1 MNGTFEFLD
10 YLIFG
15 LYAITILAI
24 GLWVSRD
31 KDGKQK
37 NAEDYFLASK
47 SLPWWAVGT
56 SLIAANISA
65 EQFIGMSGSGFA
77 LGLAIASYE
86 WMAAITLLVVGKYFL
101 PIFIEKGLYTIP
113 EFIEKRFS
121 TNLKTILAIFW
132 IALFVF
138 VNLTTVLF
146 LGGKALDTIIG
157 VGDGSILL
165 NSIIGL
171 GLFAAAYSLWGGLAS
186 VAWTDVIQVVILI
199 FGGLLMTYFALAN
212 VTDSGSFIDGM
223 KYVYEKAPERFS
235 MILSKGEIIK
245 PNGGDAWW
253 DLPGLAVLIGGI
265 WVANL
270 YYWGFN
276 QYIIQRTLA
285 AKSLAEGQKGIVFAA
300 FLKLIIPV
308 IVVLPG
314 IIAYV
319 MNLDD
324 SGVLTAAS
332 VDPGFI
338 GAAGN
343 IANDNAAP
351 WLIKNFIPV
360 GVKGLILAAL
370 AAAIVSSLASML
382 NSTSTIFTMDI
393 YRSHFNK
400 NASDAQM
407 VFVGRIT
414 AVVALIIA
422 IIIAPQLGS
431 LGQVFIFIQEY
442 TGVVSPGILAVFL
455 MGLFYKKA
463 TNNAAI
469 WGAILSIPIAMYFKV
484 APTGWSDAS
493 IFVELPFMHQMG
505 YTCIATLAVIALIS
519 YLDGNKDMDDYDN
532 IMNDLSLN
540 PNSIPLLAGEV
551 VHADQN
557 GKCADMNL
565 IIASLPDVIPKAHI
579 ISSSGCNAHE
589 DNVHFNSEGYR
600 ELGKRYAHKMISLLE
615 NKEIE
620 D

>member
-1 MNGTFEFLD
+1 MTGNFEFLD

-15 LYAITILAI
+15 LYAITILGI

-31 KDGKQK
+31 KAGRQK
-37 NAEDYFLASK
+37 NTEDYFLASK
-47 SLPWWAVGT
+47 SLPWWAVGA

-113 EFIEKRFS
+113 EFIEKRYS
-121 TNLKTILAIFW
+121 TNLKTILAVFW

-138 VNLTTVLF
+138 VNLTTVLY

-157 VGDGSILL
+157 IGDGGILL

-171 GLFAAAYSLWGGLAS
+171 GLFAAAYSLWGGLAA
-186 VAWTDVIQVVILI
+186 VAWTDVIQVIILI
-199 FGGLLMTYFALAN
+199 LGGLMMTYFALSN
-212 VTDSGSFIDGM
+212 VTDSGSFIDGLN
-223 KYVYEKAPERFS
+223 YVYEKAPERFS
-235 MILSKGEIIK
+235 MILSKGEIIT
-245 PNGGDAWW
+245 PNGRDAWL
-253 DLPGLAVLIGGI
+253 DLPGIAVLIGGM

-285 AKSLAEGQKGIVFAA
+285 AKSLAEGQKGIAFAA
-300 FLKLIIPV
+300 FLKLIIPI

-324 SGVLTAAS
+324 TGTLTVAS

-338 GAAGN
+338 GTAGN
-343 IANDNAAP
+343 FANDNAAP

-393 YRSHFNK
+393 YKSHFNK
-400 NASDAQM
+400 SADERPM
-407 VFVGRIT
+407 LRVGRIT
-414 AVVALIIA
+414 VIVALIIA
-422 IIIAPQLGS
+422 MIIAPQLGS
-431 LGQVFIFIQEY
+431 LGQVFQFIQEY

-455 MGLFYKKA
+455 MGLFYKKS

-469 WGAILSIPIAMYFKV
+469 WGAILSIPIAMYLKV
-484 APTGWSDAS
+484 APKGWSNAS
-493 IFVELPFMHQMG
+493 IFIDLPFMNQMMI
-505 YTCIATLAVIALIS
+505 TCIATILIIAGIS
-519 YLDGNKDMDDYDN
+519 YLEGNKTDSKGIHLSKKLFATSPTFN
-532 IMNDLSLN
+532 IAAFSVLMIT
-540 PNSIPLLAGEV
+540 SIL
-551 VHADQN
+551 
-557 GKCADMNL
+557 
-565 IIASLPDVIPKAHI
+565 
-579 ISSSGCNAHE
+579 
-589 DNVHFNSEGYR
+589 
-600 ELGKRYAHKMISLLE
+600 YAIFW
-615 NKEIE
+615 
-620 D
+620 

>member
-1 MNGTFEFLD
+1 MSGNFELLD
-10 YLIFG
+10 YIIFG
-15 LYAITILAI
+15 LYALTILGI

-31 KDGKQK
+31 KKGKQK

-113 EFIEKRFS
+113 EFIEKRYS

-157 VGDGSILL
+157 VGDGAILL

-186 VAWTDVIQVVILI
+186 VAWTDVIQVIILI
-199 FGGLLMTYFALAN
+199 FGGLLMTYFALLN
-212 VTDSGSFIDGM
+212 VTDSGSFIDGL

-253 DLPGLAVLIGGI
+253 DLPGLAVLIGGM

-319 MNLDD
+319 MNIDE
-324 SGVLTAAS
+324 SGFLTASS

-343 IANDNAAP
+343 FANDNAAP

-393 YRSHFNK
+393 YKSHFNK
-400 NASDAQM
+400 NASDAKM
-407 VFVGRIT
+407 VSVGRIT

-442 TGVVSPGILAVFL
+442 TGIVSPGILAVFL

-484 APTGWSDAS
+484 APKGWNEAS

-505 YTCIATLAVIALIS
+505 YTCLATIAIITIIS
-519 YLDGNKDMDDYDN
+519 YFEGNQDDPKGINLTKKLFATNKTFN
-532 IMNDLSLN
+532 IGAFSV
-540 PNSIPLLAGEV
+540 LLITAF
-551 VHADQN
+551 
-557 GKCADMNL
+557 L
-565 IIASLPDVIPKAHI
+565 
-579 ISSSGCNAHE
+579 
-589 DNVHFNSEGYR
+589 
-600 ELGKRYAHKMISLLE
+600 YAMFW
-615 NKEIE
+615 
-620 D
+620 

>member
-15 LYAITILAI
+15 LYAVTILAI

-338 GAAGN
+338 GASGN

-400 NASDAQM
+400 NATDAQM
-407 VFVGRIT
+407 VSVGRIT

-484 APTGWSDAS
+484 APKGWSDAS

-505 YTCIATLAVIALIS
+505 YTCLVTLALIAFIS
-519 YLDGNKDMDDYDN
+519 YLDGNKDDSKGINLTKKLFATNNTFN
-532 IMNDLSLN
+532 IGAFS
-540 PNSIPLLAGEV
+540 V
-551 VHADQN
+551 V
-557 GKCADMNL
+557 L
-565 IIASLPDVIPKAHI
+565 ITAFL
-579 ISSSGCNAHE
+579 
-589 DNVHFNSEGYR
+589 
-600 ELGKRYAHKMISLLE
+600 YAMFW
-615 NKEIE
+615 
-620 D
+620 